1 MSVKAS
7 SNYKQY
13 SASKQHGAV
22 TIEPGF
28 DAVGGIVASNRRQ
41 WNADQHGGDALVGDA
56 AMLAALRPRARKQMI
71 DDSLRYTSA
80 YRNVDWARGRMAA
93 MDPELPLVFM
103 AGHQPTLFHPGVWFK
118 NFALSHLGAVHGA
131 VPINLV
137 IDNDVAVGSS
147 IRVPT
152 TAGDEVRRA
161 TVAYDTGGGGVPFEQ
176 TTIKDLETFNQF
188 DVAVSKASRGLVDDP
203 CIKSLWKHAKEA
215 VARCGVAG
223 CALAQARHALEGD
236 VGLRTLE
243 LPLGVL
249 CRGSAYAEFLLT
261 ILVDLPRFQTCYNQQ
276 TDHYRAAH
284 HIRSSA
290 HPVPHLESNGQWHE
304 APLWVYGNDSPA
316 RRPVWVKRDGDQIT
330 LTDSPPDLRRNDSGR
345 AMETDR
351 SLTIDIGHRK
361 LAAEQ
366 LANLVDPNFKLRP
379 RALITTMYARLVL
392 SDLFLH
398 GIGGGKYDQLGDR
411 IIGAF
416 YNVTP
421 PEFMVISA
429 TVLLPQARIGPRE
442 QDSSEAEPPTKE
454 PAIVKDATLLVKSLK
469 RQIRD
474 SVYQPE
480 RFADRAD
487 LDMSLV
493 EQKRRLLMEL
503 PPDDSSRDEP
513 SDNGPVNRKAASV
526 TAKKHWHDRVTKINQ
541 QLSLQLADLRR
552 DLEQQLHVAERGQWN
567 ESILAS
573 REHPFCV
580 FALDDLVNTY
590 RDLLA

>member
-1 MSVKAS
+1 MSVAAS
-7 SNYKQY
+7 TEYKQY
-13 SASKQHGAV
+13 LASKQHGAV

-28 DAVGGIVASNRRQ
+28 DSVGGIVASNRRR

-80 YRNVDWARGRMAA
+80 YRSVDWARGRMAA

-131 VPINLV
+131 LPINLV

-152 TAGDEVRRA
+152 MAGDEVRRTA
-161 TVAYDTGGGGVPFEQ
+161 VAYDTGGGGVPFEQ
-176 TTIKDLETFNQF
+176 TTIRDLETFNQF
-188 DVAVSKASRGLVDDP
+188 DVAVMEAAQGLVDDP
-203 CIKSLWKHAKEA
+203 SVMPLWKHAKEA

-261 ILVDLPRFQTCYNQQ
+261 ILVDLPRFQACYNDQ

-290 HPVPHLESNGQWHE
+290 HPVPHLESDGDWFE

-330 LTDSPPDLRRNDSGR
+330 LTDLPQDFAGNESEKVG
-345 AMETDR
+345 ETGR
-351 SLTIDIGHRK
+351 SLTINIGHRK

-379 RALITTMYARLVL
+379 RALITTMYARLIL

-411 IIGAF
+411 IISAF
-416 YNVTP
+416 YGVTP

-429 TVLLPQARIGPRE
+429 TVLLPQARTEHNAGE
-442 QDSSEAEPPTKE
+442 TES
-454 PAIVKDATLLVKSLK
+454 PANKPAMFRNAKSQTVRLK

-474 SVYQPE
+474 SIYQPE
-480 RFADRAD
+480 RFAEVAE
-487 LDMSLV
+487 LDASLV
-493 EQKRRLLMEL
+493 AEKRRLLLEMPSGESANSKSTEL
-503 PPDDSSRDEP
+503 ESSERE
-513 SDNGPVNRKAASV
+513 SAEWSS
-526 TAKKHWHDRVTKINQ
+526 KKRWHDRVAEINKRLSS
-541 QLSLQLADLRR
+541 QLSGLRSNLEHQLS
-552 DLEQQLHVAERGQWN
+552 VAERRQWN
-567 ESILAS
+567 ESVLAS

-580 FALDDLVNTY
+580 FALNDLVNTY
-590 RDLLA
+590 RQLLA